1 MIENMYEK
9 YNSLL
14 KKKDYYLNHT
24 KNLKKK
30 KKTVKI
36 QELLN
41 FNSKNNLIF
50 LSGGRVKLYLML
62 IIAVKIVYKLATRR
76 LVSSRD
82 LMHCIS
88 DCSQQYCIMYFKV
101 ARRVDLKC
109 PIKKEIIIM

>member
-50 LSGGRVKLYLML
+50 LSGG
-62 IIAVKIVYKLATRR
+62 
-76 LVSSRD
+76 
-82 LMHCIS
+82 
-88 DCSQQYCIMYFKV
+88 
-101 ARRVDLKC
+101 
-109 PIKKEIIIM
+109 

>member
-1 MIENMYEK
+1 MYEK

-41 FNSKNNLIF
+41 LNSKNNLIF